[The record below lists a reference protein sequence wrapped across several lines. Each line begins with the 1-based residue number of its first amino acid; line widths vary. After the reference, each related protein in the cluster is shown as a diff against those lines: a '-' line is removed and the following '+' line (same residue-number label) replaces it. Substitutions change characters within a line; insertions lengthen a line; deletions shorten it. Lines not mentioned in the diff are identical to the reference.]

1 MMPSPASGNA
11 HIYVFPANTGTTRL
25 FDSDPRRMF
34 REITCFESINPQL
47 PSILHSVLVKAPM
60 VGSISGPLANGA
72 KRLSWY
78 EQYGDFGWDG
88 RLTGK
93 LINNDATLY
102 RFVTGTFTANQSG
115 GTVAAETVTV
125 TRAGVD
131 VTASVTPPA
140 FDGIVTNGSG
150 VMTAIKPTDTVG
162 ADLQV
167 GDVLTFA
174 VIVSGASIGDATL
187 TLDAHSMDF
196 TAGMYEV
203 KNVVNNESGLWQGID
218 VGLSAGLTVAPTS
231 TIEMK
236 VGQTITGNFKSIATT
251 NVGIIAYAY

>member
-1 MMPSPASGNA
+1 MPSPASRNA
-11 HIYVFPANTGTTRL
+11 HIYVFPAGSATSRL
-25 FDSDPRRMF
+25 FEADPRRMF

-47 PSILHSVLVKAPM
+47 PSILHTVQVNAPM

-72 KRLSWY
+72 RRLSWY

-93 LINNDATLY
+93 LINNDVNLDK
-102 RFVTGTFTANQSG
+102 FVTGTFTADKSG
-115 GTVAAETVTV
+115 GTVAADTVTV

-140 FDGIVTNGSG
+140 FDGIITSGSG
-150 VMTAIKPTDTVG
+150 VITAILPTSTVG
-162 ADLQV
+162 ADLEI
-167 GDVLTFA
+167 GDVLTFE
-174 VIVSGASIGDATL
+174 VMKNGSSIGDATL
-187 TLDAHSMDF
+187 TLDAHSMGF

-203 KNVVNNESGLWQGID
+203 KNVVRSEDGLWGGIA
-218 VGLSAGLTVAPTS
+218 SYANPTT

-236 VGQTITGNFKSIATT
+236 VGQTITGNFKSIAAS
-251 NVGIIAYAY
+251 NVGVIAYAY

>member
-1 MMPSPASGNA
+1 MPSPASRNA
-11 HIYVFPANTGTTRL
+11 HIYVFPAGSATSRL
-25 FDSDPRRMF
+25 FEADPRRMF
-34 REITCFESINPQL
+34 REITCFESINPHL
-47 PSILHSVLVKAPM
+47 PSLLHYVHVKAPM

-93 LINNDATLY
+93 LINNDVDLY
-102 RFVTGTFTANQSG
+102 RFVTGTFTADKSG

-140 FDGIVTNGSG
+140 FDGIITSGSG
-150 VMTAIKPTDTVG
+150 VITAILPTSTVG
-162 ADLQV
+162 ADLEI
-167 GDVLTFA
+167 GDVLTFE
-174 VIVSGASIGDATL
+174 VMKNGSSIGDATL
-187 TLDAHSMDF
+187 TLDAQSMDF

-203 KNVVNNESGLWQGID
+203 KNVVDNESGLWEGIASY
-218 VGLSAGLTVAPTS
+218 VNPS
-231 TIEMK
+231 TQIEMK
-236 VGQTITGNFKSIATT
+236 VGQTITGNFKSISTS
-251 NVGIIAYAY
+251 NVGVIAYAY